1 MRTDTNV
8 TSSCTPVTSVLA
20 GSATGCRIFGLASME
35 VLGAAAA
42 TGDRRRAEVAPLEG
56 SHVGPTSILTLSPG
70 AFARRQLYHP
80 FDSREQRHRVAYRPG
95 AEPFRSPMREHGMAD
110 KSPRQSMSK
119 KSGRSIKDKR
129 IQRKAK
135 ADVTAQME
143 RLTRDRKH

>member
-1 MRTDTNV
+1 
-8 TSSCTPVTSVLA
+8 
-20 GSATGCRIFGLASME
+20 
-35 VLGAAAA
+35 
-42 TGDRRRAEVAPLEG
+42 
-56 SHVGPTSILTLSPG
+56 
-70 AFARRQLYHP
+70 
-80 FDSREQRHRVAYRPG
+80 
-95 AEPFRSPMREHGMAD
+95 MREHGMAD